1 MRPHPARV
9 RLLSRM
15 RASAGATARG
25 GRFSPETQ
33 MMSDSTVEGC
43 YDSQSHAL
51 RQKCRPPGQLT
62 PRGFHRCSAYGTW
75 PAPARSPHPKAKGSP
90 TPGSCTP
97 SPLAAPEG
105 RIAVPEWDDAAAG
118 ALRGDPR
125 ASITKGEAEAN
136 DDLCSLC
143 AANHDIPR
151 SLPSSPPP
159 QAARLLAHPAML
171 PRTRGRWGRSERRR
185 RSLGGAALP
194 LGAPLAHAA
203 PLRAGCLSYGPP
215 QTAPLRVRAPARP
228 TRPCAQRPTTRPRS
242 SLPHVDLG
250 PWPVLSRARRPWPVP
265 HLLAPTRPDDLGL
278 SR

>member
-1 MRPHPARV
+1 M
-9 RLLSRM
+9 
-15 RASAGATARG
+15 T
-25 GRFSPETQ
+25 
-33 MMSDSTVEGC
+33 MSDSTVEGC

-151 SLPSSPPP
+151 SLPSSHPP
-159 QAARLLAHPAML
+159 QAARLARPPGHAGPDARAVGAV
-171 PRTRGRWGRSERRR
+171 RTQTAFLGGRSV
-185 RSLGGAALP
+185 
-194 LGAPLAHAA
+194 APG
-203 PLRAGCLSYGPP
+203 R
-215 QTAPLRVRAPARP
+215 PARP
-228 TRPCAQRPTTRPRS
+228 RCAPEGRLPLMWTAPDRPAPGACAGTTHSAVCPETHDATP
-242 SLPHVDLG
+242 LLAP
-250 PWPVLSRARRPWPVP
+250 ARRPWPLARPLPRPSALARPSTPRP
-265 HLLAPTRPDDLGL
+265 HTPRRPWPITLTTLAHHADDLGL

>member
-1 MRPHPARV
+1 
-9 RLLSRM
+9 
-15 RASAGATARG
+15 
-25 GRFSPETQ
+25 

-75 PAPARSPHPKAKGSP
+75 PAPARLPHPKAKGSP
-90 TPGSCTP
+90 TLGSCTP

-151 SLPSSPPP
+151 SLPSSHPP
-159 QAARLLAHPAML
+159 QAARLARPPGHAGPDARAVGAV
-171 PRTRGRWGRSERRR
+171 RTQTAFIGGRSV
-185 RSLGGAALP
+185 
-194 LGAPLAHAA
+194 APG
-203 PLRAGCLSYGPP
+203 R
-215 QTAPLRVRAPARP
+215 PARP
-228 TRPCAQRPTTRPRS
+228 RCAPEGRLPLMWTAPDRPAPGACAGTTHSAVCPETHDATPLPPRS
-242 SLPHVDLG
+242 RTSTLALG
-250 PWPVLSRARRPWPVP
+250 PSSPAPVGLGPSLNSSPP
-265 HLLAPTRPDDLGL
+265 HAQMILACHANDLGL